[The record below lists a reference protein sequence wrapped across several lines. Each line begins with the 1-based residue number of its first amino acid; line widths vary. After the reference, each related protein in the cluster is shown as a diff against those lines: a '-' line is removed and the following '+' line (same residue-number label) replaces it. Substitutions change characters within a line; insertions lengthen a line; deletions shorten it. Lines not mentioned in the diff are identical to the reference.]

1 MSTQVFKNLSNSK
14 GFQDSFVFHAEN
26 ISVKYGR
33 IHALNNVSFSI
44 AKGEVIFVTGK
55 SAAGK
60 STLLNLLAGDVK
72 AGSGR
77 LINSLDER
85 FIAQVFQDVKLLH
98 DLTLEENLLLSFD
111 PQLYKSKREFMSD
124 LTELVQFLGIE
135 SKLKIKAQNANGG
148 LKQKLALVRAL
159 MTKPQIILCDE
170 PTSSCDKESS
180 IKFFEL
186 LNYYNVKK
194 GLTIIWASHNK
205 ELVKNFPGKM
215 LHLDNGKLVYSGH
228 ACFI

>member
-1 MSTQVFKNLSNSK
+1 MSKQVFKNLNNSSHLHE
-14 GFQDSFVFHAEN
+14 SFVFQAEN
-26 ISVKYGR
+26 ISVNYGK
-33 IHALNNVSFSI
+33 IKALKNVTFSI
-44 AKGEVIFVTGK
+44 KRGEVIFVTGK

-60 STLLNLLAGDVK
+60 STLLNVLAGDIK
-72 AGSGR
+72 PQSGR
-77 LINSLDER
+77 LIHGLNDR

-111 PQLYKSKREFMSD
+111 PSIYKTKKEFKSE
-124 LTELVQFLGIE
+124 LNELVQFLAIGDRL
-135 SKLKIKAQNANGG
+135 KLKASKANGG
-148 LKQKLALVRAL
+148 LKQKVALVRAL
-159 MTKPQIILCDE
+159 MTRPEIILCDE

-205 ELVKNFPGKM
+205 ELVKQFPGTM
-215 LHLDNGKLVYSGH
+215 LHLDSGKLVYSGH

>member
-1 MSTQVFKNLSNSK
+1 MSTQVFKNLNNSK
-14 GFQDSFVFHAEN
+14 GFHDSFVFQAEN

-33 IHALNNVSFSI
+33 IQALNNVTFSI

-60 STLLNLLAGDVK
+60 STLLNLLAGDVR
-72 AGSGR
+72 ADSGR
-77 LINSLDER
+77 LLNSYEDR

-111 PQLYKSKREFMSD
+111 PSIYKSKREFKSD
-124 LTELVQFLGIE
+124 LAELVQFLGIQ
-135 SKLKIKAQNANGG
+135 SKLKIKAGKANGG
-148 LKQKLALVRAL
+148 LRQKVALVRAL
-159 MTKPQIILCDE
+159 MTKPEVILCDE

-194 GLTIIWASHNK
+194 GLTVIWASHNK
-205 ELVKNFPGKM
+205 ELIKNFPGKM

>member
-1 MSTQVFKNLSNSK
+1 MSKQVFKNLNNSSHLHESLI
-14 GFQDSFVFHAEN
+14 FQAEN
-26 ISVKYGR
+26 VSVNYGK
-33 IHALNNVSFSI
+33 IKALNNVTFSI
-44 AKGEVIFVTGK
+44 KRGEVIFVTGK

-60 STLLNLLAGDVK
+60 STLLNVLAGDVTPK
-72 AGSGR
+72 SGR
-77 LINSLDER
+77 LINAVNDR

-98 DLTLEENLLLSFD
+98 DLTLEENLLMSFD
-111 PQLYKSKREFMSD
+111 SALYKSKKEFKSD
-124 LTELVQFLGIE
+124 LNELIQFMGLGDRI
-135 SKLKIKAQNANGG
+135 KIKAINANGG
-148 LKQKLALVRAL
+148 LKQKVALIRAL
-159 MTKPQIILCDE
+159 MTKPEIILCDE

-205 ELVKNFPGKM
+205 ELVKQFPGTM
-215 LHLDNGKLVYSGH
+215 LHLDSGKLVYSGH